1 MRKIHLFLFAVL
13 CFQCK
18 DESPPIGEPFSQ
30 VEGINDTWKLVS
42 IEQTDELNK
51 GDDEA
56 LDVTTLMGGAEA
68 AVMTFNSTDFT
79 YTLESGTMR
88 SFFPAN
94 GNWFFDDNDFPAKI
108 TLENSGTQVELDLQ
122 APIRRESGEDNL
134 IIKYIRPIDGCK
146 ELEGGQIGAVA
157 YRYNFLRQ

>member
-1 MRKIHLFLFAVL
+1 MKKIYLFLFAVL

-18 DESPPIGEPFSQ
+18 DETSPIGEPFSQ
-30 VEGINDTWKLVS
+30 VEGINDTWELVS

-56 LDVTTLMGGAEA
+56 LDVTTLMGGTEA
-68 AVMTFNSTDFT
+68 AVITFNSVDFS
-79 YTLESGTMR
+79 YTLEAGTMR
-88 SFFPAN
+88 SFFPES

-108 TLENSGTQVELDLQ
+108 TLENGGTQVELDLQ

-134 IIKYIRPIDGCK
+134 IIKYVRPIGVCK
-146 ELEGGQIGAVA
+146 ELEGGQIGAVG

>member
-1 MRKIHLFLFAVL
+1 MRKIYLLLFAVL

-18 DESPPIGEPFSQ
+18 DESPPIGTPFSQ

-56 LDVTTLMGGAEA
+56 LDVTTLMGGTEA
-68 AVMTFNSTDFT
+68 AVITFNSADFS
-79 YTLESGTMR
+79 YTLEAGTMR
-88 SFFPAN
+88 NFFPAS
-94 GNWFFDDNDFPAKI
+94 GSWFFDNNDFPAKI
-108 TLENSGTQVELDLQ
+108 TLENGGTQIELNLQ
-122 APIRRESGEDNL
+122 APVRRESGEDNL
-134 IIKYIRPIDGCK
+134 IIKYVRPIDGCK
-146 ELEGGQIGAVA
+146 QLEDGKIGAVG